1 MTQYHTRVWLW
12 QLLRCLA
19 ACPLRQVDLENNR
32 RIMSSTAGHEAQARG
47 ILVAGESGIFT
58 PEHLTFVQETGC
70 QAVLVGESLVKEEDP
85 AAATRALLS

>member
-1 MTQYHTRVWLW
+1 MS
-12 QLLRCLA
+12 
-19 ACPLRQVDLENNR
+19 QVDLENNR

-47 ILVAGESGIFT
+47 MLVAGESGIFT
-58 PEHLTFVQETGC
+58 PEHLSFVQSTGC